1 MTNVLATSK
10 SYFQRFRTLVQRF
23 CLKRNRRRFWSN
35 PQKNRVGTNAEF
47 FIFKLALFYSAANK
61 RTHTQRNGRA
71 NMQYKFRLGRWT
83 DGRNVRII
91 HPSLFSA
98 IPLLPPHYL
107 FENSNG
113 NPRNVGRDRRRGRGD
128 RRWRWTRT
136 LRWLTVKEQDEKR
149 LASGFRRKWRGF
161 SSLLSSKTVSPVVP
175 SSGFVRAHCPS
186 ALFNPSSF
194 PPRRQW
200 GTVTSDPSCCPLL
213 HGVTWIHNVSC
224 LCLIFSESF
233 IFFSIAWSCVCDFFL
248 SPPISTVIRGE
259 NAFLYHSASGGGR
272 GKIPWHRESMK

>member
-35 PQKNRVGTNAEF
+35 PQKIRKQIRNLENRIGTNAEF

-98 IPLLPPHYL
+98 IPLLSPHYL

-186 ALFNPSSF
+186 TLFNPSSF

-233 IFFSIAWSCVCDFFL
+233 IFFSIAWSYDVCDFFL
-248 SPPISTVIRGE
+248 SPPISTPR
-259 NAFLYHSASGGGR
+259 
-272 GKIPWHRESMK
+272 